1 MNKDILKIEERE
13 YIYSLLE
20 QRRAKIQ
27 RDLQKYSNSA
37 QLRSKNLLK
46 LDKIHKENIIILNI
60 KKALNKNEKRKRAS
74 I

>member
-1 MNKDILKIEERE
+1 MNEEILKIEEKE

-20 QRRAKIQ
+20 HRRAKIQ

-37 QLRSKNLLK
+37 QLRSKNLFK
-46 LDKIHKENIIILNI
+46 LNEIHKENIIILNI